1 MALDLQRLAA
11 DTRVMLDTCWSDL
24 GIAAEERSTLLQ
36 GLVDDVAAIYRSRVE
51 AQEARRREKAEQVES
66 MQALIQGMQ
75 RAMEE
80 SDAEVKQKKETPAA
94 DPLDE
99 GPSPLL
105 QIPRNG
111 MTLIEFATALEA
123 KRHALQEVR

>member
-11 DTRVMLDTCWSDL
+11 DTRVTLDTCWSDL

-51 AQEARRREKAEQVES
+51 GQEARRREKAEQVES
-66 MQALIQGMQ
+66 MQALIRGMQ

-80 SDAEVKQKKETPAA
+80 SDAEVKQKGKETPAVRQS
-94 DPLDE
+94 DLTK
-99 GPSPLL
+99 PSCRSLA
-105 QIPRNG
+105 
-111 MTLIEFATALEA
+111 MA
-123 KRHALQEVR
+123 